1 METNQ
6 HVEKFYQAWGTLGSN
21 WGINKTMAQIHALLL
36 ISENSLTTEDIME
49 KLNISRGNTNMNLR
63 ALMDWGLIQKEHKK
77 GERKEHFVA
86 EKDIWKVSR
95 LIARERRKRELE
107 PALKILEELRSIKDT
122 DAESKRFKKQIDEV
136 YKFTS
141 MVDSILDKFI
151 KSNTSWMMKIFA
163 YIAK

>member
-1 METNQ
+1 MELNQ
-6 HVEKFYQAWGTLGSN
+6 NAEKFYQAWGSLGSN

-36 ISENSLTTEDIME
+36 ISEYALSTEDVME

-63 ALMDWGLIQKEHKK
+63 TLMDWGLIQKEHVK

-107 PALKILEELRSIKDT
+107 PALKILEELRTIKDN
-122 DAESKRFKKQIDEV
+122 DAEAKRFKKQIDDV
-136 YKFTS
+136 YKFTY
-141 MVDSILDKFI
+141 MVDSILEKFI
-151 KSNTSWMMKIFA
+151 KSNNSWMMKIFS
-163 YIAK
+163 YIAR